1 MQRPV
6 KLPTAVTPRSGHEH
20 RARAHDAEMALATKA
35 RRGSVASMMEA
46 ELTRAIS
53 GALDRLGVHVDPSRI
68 GLERPARADHGD
80 WSSNVALVNAKAA
93 GQAPRDLAQRL
104 AAELATAGVPH
115 LERTEVAGPGF
126 VNVHLSPS
134 WLHEVLEAV
143 LDQGTERY
151 ARHDLGAG
159 QTVSLEFVSAN
170 PTGPLH
176 AGGGRWGA
184 FGDSLARLF
193 RRCGYDTVTEYYVN
207 DAGQRVRKFGESL
220 VARMIGEPVPDDG
233 YHGEYVAE
241 WADELQHQLRVEDAD
256 ASDGEAI
263 EDVLW
268 RQTRARN
275 LMPWPGFDPPEVR
288 LAAAWGVDR
297 ACQEVKESLEAMNVR
312 FNHWQ
317 NEASLVHSGAMERAV
332 QGLRDGG
339 VTYELDGAE
348 WLRTTE
354 FGDDKDRVLFRS
366 DGEATYFVPDIAYH
380 DAKFSLERFRQLQHH
395 GVVAGDAAHR
405 TRSSEVDLVIDVL
418 GADHHGY
425 VPRIAAAMQMLGHPA
440 ESYEAIVGQ
449 NVTLMRD
456 GKVIELSKRTGTMV
470 EVRELIDA
478 VGPDVARFAFLLQS
492 IDSRQTID
500 IDLLSAQAAEN
511 PVFYVQYAHARIASV
526 ARRAESTGV
535 EPVPPA
541 GTDLAPLAG
550 EREVALL
557 RALEVLP
564 SVVEIALRER
574 APHKVTTW
582 VRDLAAAFHGFYHD
596 CPILH
601 SEVPPDVRDARLCL
615 TEGTRIGLAIG
626 LDLLGV
632 GAPEAM

>member
-1 MQRPV
+1 
-6 KLPTAVTPRSGHEH
+6 
-20 RARAHDAEMALATKA
+20 
-35 RRGSVASMMEA
+35 MEA
-46 ELTRAIS
+46 ALTGAIS
-53 GALDRLGVHVDPSRI
+53 AALTRLGVDADPSRI
-68 GLERPARADHGD
+68 GLERPARTDHGD
-80 WSSNVALVNAKAA
+80 WSTNAALVSAKGA
-93 GQAPRDLAQRL
+93 GLAPRELAQRL
-104 AAELATAGVPH
+104 AAELDGAGLPH

-126 VNVHLSPS
+126 VNMHLAPS
-134 WLHEVLEAV
+134 WLHEVLAEV
-143 LDQGTERY
+143 LREGVDGY
-151 ARHDLGAG
+151 ACSDIGSG
-159 QTVSLEFVSAN
+159 QTVDLEFVSAN

-193 RRCGYDTVTEYYVN
+193 RRCGYATVTEYYVN
-207 DAGQRVRKFGESL
+207 DRGAQMDLFGRSL
-220 VARMIGEPVPDDG
+220 VARLAGEPVPDDG
-233 YHGEYVAE
+233 YHGEYVTE
-241 WADELQHQLRVEDAD
+241 WANELAVELEAD
-256 ASDGEAI
+256 PAAGDSG
-263 EDVLW
+263 
-268 RQTRARN
+268 
-275 LMPWPGFDPPEVR
+275 P
-288 LAAAWGVDR
+288 LAALEARGGTAVAASWGRER
-297 ACQEVKESLEAMNVR
+297 ALRDVAESLAAMNVGFDR
-312 FNHWQ
+312 WQ
-317 NEASLVHSGAMERAV
+317 SEASLVDSGAMDDVIER
-332 QGLRDGG
+332 LREAGR
-339 VTYELDGAE
+339 VYEQDGAV
-348 WLRTTE
+348 WLATSE
-354 FGDDKDRVLFRS
+354 FDDAKDRVLRRS
-366 DGEATYFVPDIAYH
+366 DGEPTYFVPDIAYH
-380 DAKFSLERFRQLQHH
+380 HAKFGR
-395 GVVAGDAAHR
+395 GDR
-405 TRSSEVDLVIDVL
+405 VIDVL

-526 ARRAESTGV
+526 ARRAEADGV
-535 EPVPPA
+535 APRPPA
-541 GTDLAPLAG
+541 GTDLSPLTG
-550 EREVALL
+550 DRELALL

-601 SEVPPDVRDARLCL
+601 SEVPPQVRDARLCL

-632 GAPEAM
+632 DAPEAM

>member
-1 MQRPV
+1 
-6 KLPTAVTPRSGHEH
+6 
-20 RARAHDAEMALATKA
+20 
-35 RRGSVASMMEA
+35 MEA
-46 ELTRAIS
+46 VLADAIS
-53 GALDRLGVHVDPSRI
+53 AALTRLGVDANPSRI
-68 GLERPARADHGD
+68 GLERPSRTDHGD
-80 WSSNVALVNAKAA
+80 WSTNAALVSAKGA
-93 GQAPRDLAQRL
+93 GLPPRELAQQL
-104 AAELATAGVPH
+104 AAELDGAGLPH

-126 VNVHLSPS
+126 VNLHLAPS
-134 WLHEVLEAV
+134 WLHEVLAAV
-143 LDQGTERY
+143 LREGVDGY
-151 ARHDLGAG
+151 ACSDGGSG
-159 QTVSLEFVSAN
+159 QTVNLEFVSAN

-193 RRCGYDTVTEYYVN
+193 RRCGYATVTEYYVN
-207 DAGQRVRKFGESL
+207 DRGAQMDLFGRSL
-220 VARMIGEPVPDDG
+220 AARLAGEPVPDDG
-233 YHGEYVAE
+233 YHGEYVTE
-241 WADELQHQLRVEDAD
+241 WANE
-256 ASDGEAI
+256 
-263 EDVLW
+263 
-268 RQTRARN
+268 
-275 LMPWPGFDPPEVR
+275 
-288 LAAAWGVDR
+288 LAAELVADPAAGDSGPLAVLEARGGTAFAASWGRER
-297 ACQEVKESLEAMNVR
+297 ALRDVAESLAAMNVGFDR
-312 FNHWQ
+312 WQ
-317 NEASLVHSGAMERAV
+317 SEASLVDSGAMDDVIER
-332 QGLRDGG
+332 LREAGR
-339 VTYELDGAE
+339 VYEQDGAV
-348 WLRTTE
+348 WLATSE
-354 FGDDKDRVLFRS
+354 FDDAKDRVLRRS
-366 DGEATYFVPDIAYH
+366 DGEPTYFVPDIAYH
-380 DAKFSLERFRQLQHH
+380 HAKFGR
-395 GVVAGDAAHR
+395 GDR
-405 TRSSEVDLVIDVL
+405 VIDVL

-456 GKVIELSKRTGTMV
+456 GQVIELSKRTGTMV

-526 ARRAESTGV
+526 ARRAEADGV
-535 EPVPPA
+535 APLPPP
-541 GTDLAPLAG
+541 GTDLSPLTG
-550 EREVALL
+550 DRELALL

-601 SEVPPDVRDARLCL
+601 SEVSPEVRDARLCL

-632 GAPEAM
+632 DAPEAM

>member
-1 MQRPV
+1 M
-6 KLPTAVTPRSGHEH
+6 
-20 RARAHDAEMALATKA
+20 
-35 RRGSVASMMEA
+35 
-46 ELTRAIS
+46 
-53 GALDRLGVHVDPSRI
+53 
-68 GLERPARADHGD
+68 
-80 WSSNVALVNAKAA
+80 
-93 GQAPRDLAQRL
+93 APRELAQRL
-104 AAELATAGVPH
+104 ASELDGAGLPH

-126 VNVHLSPS
+126 VNLHLSPT
-134 WLHEVLEAV
+134 WLHEVLATV
-143 LDQGTERY
+143 LRLGAESY

-159 QTVSLEFVSAN
+159 QTVNLEFVSAN

-193 RRCGYDTVTEYYVN
+193 RQCGYKTHTEYYVN
-207 DAGQRVRKFGESL
+207 DLGSQVQRFGQSL
-220 VARMIGEPVPDDG
+220 VARMTDRPVPEDG
-233 YHGEYVAE
+233 YRGEYVDE
-241 WADELQHQLRVEDAD
+241 WAAELARELCIDGDAD
-256 ASDGEAI
+256 QAEALEAKARRQGLLPLPGTTSPGARLASLWGI
-263 EDVLW
+263 E
-268 RQTRARN
+268 RALR
-275 LMPWPGFDPPEVR
+275 EVR
-288 LAAAWGVDR
+288 
-297 ACQEVKESLEAMNVR
+297 ESLEAMNVS
-312 FNHWQ
+312 FDHWQ
-317 NEASLVHSGAMERAV
+317 HETKIVQPDPGDPTAPMSGVLQR
-332 QGLRDGG
+332 LRDRGA
-339 VTYELDGAE
+339 TYEKDSAE
-348 WLRTTE
+348 WLRTSE
-354 FGDDKDRVLFRS
+354 FGDDKDRVLIRS
-366 DGEATYFVPDIAYH
+366 DDEPTYFLPDIAYH
-380 DAKFSLERFRQLQHH
+380 HAKFRR
-395 GVVAGDAAHR
+395 GDR
-405 TRSSEVDLVIDVL
+405 DMDLVIDVL

-440 ESYEAIVGQ
+440 GSYEAIVGQ

-456 GKVIELSKRTGTMV
+456 GQVIELSKRTGTMV
-470 EVRELIDA
+470 EVRELVDA

-541 GTDLAPLAG
+541 GTDLGPLVG

-564 SVVEIALRER
+564 SVVETALRER

-601 SEVPPDVRDARLCL
+601 GDNAPEVRDARLCL

-632 GAPEAM
+632 DAPEAM

>member
-1 MQRPV
+1 
-6 KLPTAVTPRSGHEH
+6 
-20 RARAHDAEMALATKA
+20 
-35 RRGSVASMMEA
+35 MEA
-46 ELTRAIS
+46 ALTRAIS
-53 GALDRLGVHVDPSRI
+53 GALARTGVDVDPSRI
-68 GLERPARADHGD
+68 GLERPARTDHGD
-80 WSSNVALVNAKAA
+80 WSTNAALVHAKGA
-93 GQAPRDLAQRL
+93 GLAPRDLAQQ
-104 AAELATAGVPH
+104 LATELDGAGLPH

-126 VNVHLSPS
+126 VNLHLSPT
-134 WLHEVLEAV
+134 WLHEVAETV
-143 LDQGTERY
+143 LRLGAGSY

-159 QTVSLEFVSAN
+159 QTVNLEFVSAN

-193 RRCGYDTVTEYYVN
+193 RRCGYETHTEYYVN
-207 DAGQRVRKFGESL
+207 DRGTQMELFGRSL
-220 VARMIGEPVPDDG
+220 AARLAGEPVPDDG

-241 WADELQHQLRVEDAD
+241 WASELAAELAAGASSGDAD
-256 ASDGEAI
+256 LRAALDALGGWAYAASWG
-263 EDVLW
+263 
-268 RQTRARN
+268 RARA
-275 LMPWPGFDPPEVR
+275 LRDVSE
-288 LAAAWGVDR
+288 A
-297 ACQEVKESLEAMNVR
+297 LEAMNVC
-312 FNHWQ
+312 FDHWQ
-317 NEASLVHSGAMERAV
+317 SENELVTSGAMDDVIGRLSDA
-332 QGLRDGG
+332 GW
-339 VTYELDGAE
+339 TYTDDGAE
-348 WLRTTE
+348 WLSTSRFE
-354 FGDDKDRVLFRS
+354 DAKDRVLRRS
-366 DGEATYFVPDIAYH
+366 DGEPTYFVPDIAYH
-380 DAKFSLERFRQLQHH
+380 HAKFGR
-395 GVVAGDAAHR
+395 GDR
-405 TRSSEVDLVIDVL
+405 VIDVL

-470 EVRELIDA
+470 EVRELIDT

-526 ARRAESTGV
+526 ARRAESTGI

-541 GTDLAPLAG
+541 GTDLGPLVG

-564 SVVEIALRER
+564 SVVEVALRER

-601 SEVPPDVRDARLCL
+601 SDNPPEVRDARLCL

-632 GAPEAM
+632 AAPEAM

>member
-1 MQRPV
+1 
-6 KLPTAVTPRSGHEH
+6 
-20 RARAHDAEMALATKA
+20 
-35 RRGSVASMMEA
+35 MMEA

-53 GALDRLGVHVDPSRI
+53 GALERLGVHVDPSRI
-68 GLERPARADHGD
+68 GLERPSRADHGD

-104 AAELATAGVPH
+104 ADELATADLPH

-207 DAGQRVRKFGESL
+207 DRGTQMELFGRSL
-220 VARMIGEPVPDDG
+220 AARLLGEPVPDDG
-233 YHGEYVAE
+233 YHGEYVAD
-241 WADELQHQLRVEDAD
+241 WANELAAELRSGSASGEDDLGTALD
-256 ASDGEAI
+256 ALGGEAYAASWGRGRALR
-263 EDVLW
+263 DVSE
-268 RQTRARN
+268 A
-275 LMPWPGFDPPEVR
+275 
-288 LAAAWGVDR
+288 
-297 ACQEVKESLEAMNVR
+297 LEAMNVG
-312 FNHWQ
+312 FDHWQ
-317 NEASLVHSGAMERAV
+317 SENELVASGAM
-332 QGLRDGG
+332 DGATG
-339 VTYELDGAE
+339 QLSDAGWTYAQDGAE
-348 WLRTTE
+348 WLATSK
-354 FGDDKDRVLFRS
+354 FDDTKDRVLRRS
-366 DGEATYFVPDIAYH
+366 DGEPTYFLPDIAYH
-380 DAKFSLERFRQLQHH
+380 HQKFCR
-395 GVVAGDAAHR
+395 GDRAI
-405 TRSSEVDLVIDVL
+405 DLVIDVL

-425 VPRIAAAMQMLGHPA
+425 VPRIAAAMQMLGHPP

-526 ARRAESTGV
+526 ARRAEADGV
-535 EPVPPA
+535 APRPPA
-541 GTDLAPLAG
+541 GTDLSPLTG
-550 EREVALL
+550 DRELALL

-564 SVVEIALRER
+564 SVVAIALRER

-601 SEVPPDVRDARLCL
+601 SDVSPEVRDARLCL

-632 GAPEAM
+632 DAPEAM

>member
-1 MQRPV
+1 MAPEATALSPELRGLNARTAFQAQCPV
-6 KLPTAVTPRSGHEH
+6 KLPTAVAPRSGHER
-20 RARAHDAEMALATKA
+20 RARAHDAEMALAAKA
-35 RRGSVASMMEA
+35 CRGSVASMMEA

-53 GALDRLGVHVDPSRI
+53 GALERLGLHVDPTRI

-80 WSSNVALVNAKAA
+80 WSSNVALVNAKTA

-104 AAELATAGVPH
+104 AGELAATDVPH

-143 LDQGTERY
+143 LDQGTEGY
-151 ARHDLGAG
+151 ARDDLGAG

-207 DAGQRVRKFGESL
+207 DRGTQMELFGRSL
-220 VARMIGEPVPDDG
+220 AAQLTGRAVPDDG
-233 YHGEYVAE
+233 YHGEYVTE
-241 WADELQHQLRVEDAD
+241 WANELAAELRSGS
-256 ASDGEAI
+256 ASGEADLGTALDALGG
-263 EDVLW
+263 EAYAASWGRGRALRDVSE
-268 RQTRARN
+268 A
-275 LMPWPGFDPPEVR
+275 
-288 LAAAWGVDR
+288 
-297 ACQEVKESLEAMNVR
+297 LEAMNVG
-312 FNHWQ
+312 FDHWQ
-317 NEASLVHSGAMERAV
+317 SENELVASGAMDGAIG
-332 QGLRDGG
+332 QLRDAGW
-339 VTYELDGAE
+339 TYAQDGAE
-348 WLRTTE
+348 WLATSK
-354 FGDDKDRVLFRS
+354 FDDTKDRVLRRS
-366 DGEATYFVPDIAYH
+366 DGEPTYFLPDIAYH
-380 DAKFSLERFRQLQHH
+380 YQKFC
-395 GVVAGDAAHR
+395 
-405 TRSSEVDLVIDVL
+405 RSDRAIDLVIDVL

-425 VPRIAAAMQMLGHPA
+425 VPRIAAAMQMLGHPP

-511 PVFYVQYAHARIASV
+511 PVFYVQYAHARIVSV

-535 EPVPPA
+535 EPVPPV
-541 GTDLAPLAG
+541 GTDLGSLTG

-601 SEVPPDVRDARLCL
+601 SDVPPEVRNARLCL

-632 GAPEAM
+632 DAPEAM

>member
-1 MQRPV
+1 ME
-6 KLPTAVTPRSGHEH
+6 A
-20 RARAHDAEMALATKA
+20 ALA
-35 RRGSVASMMEA
+35 G
-46 ELTRAIS
+46 AIS
-53 GALDRLGVHVDPSRI
+53 QALTRLGVDADPSRL

-80 WSSNVALVNAKAA
+80 WSTNAALVNAKSA
-93 GQAPRDLAQRL
+93 QMAPRELAERL
-104 AAELATAGVPH
+104 AAELDGAGLPH

-126 VNVHLSPS
+126 VNLHLSPT
-134 WLHEVLEAV
+134 WLHEVLTAV
-143 LDQGTERY
+143 LRLGVDAY

-159 QTVSLEFVSAN
+159 QTVNLEFVSAN

-184 FGDSLARLF
+184 FGDSLARIFL
-193 RRCGYDTVTEYYVN
+193 RCGYETVTEYYVN
-207 DAGQRVRKFGESL
+207 DRGTQMELFGRSL
-220 VARMIGEPVPDDG
+220 AARLDDRPVPDDG

-241 WADELQHQLRVEDAD
+241 WATE
-256 ASDGEAI
+256 
-263 EDVLW
+263 
-268 RQTRARN
+268 
-275 LMPWPGFDPPEVR
+275 
-288 LAAAWGVDR
+288 LAAELSAGAAPGEVDR
-297 ACQEVKESLEAMNVR
+297 AAALEALGGSAYAASWGRDRALRDVSEALEAMNVG
-312 FNHWQ
+312 FDHWQ
-317 NEASLVHSGAMERAV
+317 SENKLMASGAMDDVLARLSDA
-332 QGLRDGG
+332 GW
-339 VTYELDGAE
+339 TYAADGAE
-348 WLRTTE
+348 WLATSRFEDT
-354 FGDDKDRVLFRS
+354 KDRVLRRS
-366 DGEATYFVPDIAYH
+366 DGEPTYFLPDIAYH
-380 DAKFSLERFRQLQHH
+380 HQKFSRGGR
-395 GVVAGDAAHR
+395 DI
-405 TRSSEVDLVIDVL
+405 DLVIDVL

-440 ESYEAIVGQ
+440 GSYEAIVGQ

-456 GKVIELSKRTGTMV
+456 GQVIELSKRTGTMV

-526 ARRAESTGV
+526 ARRAESTGI

-541 GTDLAPLAG
+541 GTDLGPLVG

-601 SEVPPDVRDARLCL
+601 SDNPPEVRDARLCL

-632 GAPEAM
+632 DAPEAM

>member
-1 MQRPV
+1 
-6 KLPTAVTPRSGHEH
+6 
-20 RARAHDAEMALATKA
+20 
-35 RRGSVASMMEA
+35 MEA
-46 ELTRAIS
+46 VLTGAIS
-53 GALDRLGVHVDPSRI
+53 TALTRLGVDADPSRI
-68 GLERPARADHGD
+68 GLERPARTDHGD
-80 WSSNVALVNAKAA
+80 WSTNAALVSAKGA
-93 GQAPRDLAQRL
+93 GMPPRELAQQL
-104 AAELATAGVPH
+104 AAELDGAGLPH

-126 VNVHLSPS
+126 VNLHLAPS
-134 WLHEVLEAV
+134 WLHEVLAEV
-143 LDQGTERY
+143 LREGVDGY
-151 ARHDLGAG
+151 ACSDIGSG
-159 QTVSLEFVSAN
+159 QTVNLEFVSAN

-193 RRCGYDTVTEYYVN
+193 RRCGYATVTEYYVN
-207 DAGQRVRKFGESL
+207 DRGAQMELFGRSL
-220 VARMIGEPVPDDG
+220 AARLAGEPVPDDG
-233 YHGEYVAE
+233 YHGEYVTE
-241 WADELQHQLRVEDAD
+241 WANELAVELEANSAVGDAGPLAVVEARGGTAFAASWGRERALR
-256 ASDGEAI
+256 
-263 EDVLW
+263 DV
-268 RQTRARN
+268 A
-275 LMPWPGFDPPEVR
+275 
-288 LAAAWGVDR
+288 
-297 ACQEVKESLEAMNVR
+297 ESLAAMNVGFDR
-312 FNHWQ
+312 WQ
-317 NEASLVHSGAMERAV
+317 SEASLVDSGAMDDVIER
-332 QGLRDGG
+332 LRDGG
-339 VTYELDGAE
+339 RVYEQDGAV
-348 WLRTTE
+348 WLATSE
-354 FGDDKDRVLFRS
+354 FDDAKDRVLRRS
-366 DGEATYFVPDIAYH
+366 DGEPTYFVPDIAYH
-380 DAKFSLERFRQLQHH
+380 HAKFGR
-395 GVVAGDAAHR
+395 GDR
-405 TRSSEVDLVIDVL
+405 VIDVL

-425 VPRIAAAMQMLGHPA
+425 VPRIAAAMQMLGHAP

-526 ARRAESTGV
+526 ARRAEADGV
-535 EPVPPA
+535 ASVPPP
-541 GTDLAPLAG
+541 GTDLSPLSG
-550 EREVALL
+550 DRELALL

-601 SEVPPDVRDARLCL
+601 SQIPPEVRDARLCL

-632 GAPEAM
+632 DAPEAM

>member
-1 MQRPV
+1 
-6 KLPTAVTPRSGHEH
+6 
-20 RARAHDAEMALATKA
+20 
-35 RRGSVASMMEA
+35 MEA
-46 ELTRAIS
+46 ALTRAIS
-53 GALDRLGVHVDPSRI
+53 GALARTGVDVDPSRI
-68 GLERPARADHGD
+68 GLERPARTDHGD
-80 WSSNVALVNAKAA
+80 WSTNAALVHAKGA
-93 GQAPRDLAQRL
+93 GLAPRDLAQQ
-104 AAELATAGVPH
+104 LATELDGAGLPH

-126 VNVHLSPS
+126 VNLHLSAT
-134 WLHEVLEAV
+134 WLHEVAETV
-143 LDQGTERY
+143 LRLGAGSY

-159 QTVSLEFVSAN
+159 QTVNLEFVSAN

-193 RRCGYDTVTEYYVN
+193 RRCGYETHTEYYVN
-207 DAGQRVRKFGESL
+207 DRGTQMELFGRSL
-220 VARMIGEPVPDDG
+220 AARLAGEPVPDDG

-241 WADELQHQLRVEDAD
+241 WASELAAELAAGASSGDTDLRAALDALGGWAYA
-256 ASDGEAI
+256 ASWG
-263 EDVLW
+263 
-268 RQTRARN
+268 RARA
-275 LMPWPGFDPPEVR
+275 LRDVSET
-288 LAAAWGVDR
+288 
-297 ACQEVKESLEAMNVR
+297 LEAMNVC
-312 FNHWQ
+312 FDHWQ
-317 NEASLVHSGAMERAV
+317 SENELVTSGAMDDVIGRLSDA
-332 QGLRDGG
+332 GW
-339 VTYELDGAE
+339 TYTGDGAE
-348 WLRTTE
+348 WLSTSRFE
-354 FGDDKDRVLFRS
+354 DAKDRVLRRS
-366 DGEATYFVPDIAYH
+366 DGEPTYFVPDIAYH
-380 DAKFSLERFRQLQHH
+380 HAKFGR
-395 GVVAGDAAHR
+395 GDR
-405 TRSSEVDLVIDVL
+405 VIDVL

-470 EVRELIDA
+470 EVRELIDT

-526 ARRAESTGV
+526 ARRAQSTGI

-541 GTDLAPLAG
+541 GTDLGPLVG

-601 SEVPPDVRDARLCL
+601 SDNPPEVRDARLCL

-632 GAPEAM
+632 AAPEAM

>member
-1 MQRPV
+1 
-6 KLPTAVTPRSGHEH
+6 
-20 RARAHDAEMALATKA
+20 
-35 RRGSVASMMEA
+35 MEA
-46 ELTRAIS
+46 VLAGAIS
-53 GALDRLGVHVDPSRI
+53 AALTRLGVGADPSRI
-68 GLERPARADHGD
+68 GLERPARTDHGD
-80 WSSNVALVNAKAA
+80 WSTNAALVSAKGA
-93 GQAPRDLAQRL
+93 GLPPRELAQQL
-104 AAELATAGVPH
+104 AAELDGAGLPH

-126 VNVHLSPS
+126 VNLHMAPS
-134 WLHEVLEAV
+134 WLHEVLAEV
-143 LDQGTERY
+143 VREGVDGY
-151 ARHDLGAG
+151 ACSDIGSG
-159 QTVSLEFVSAN
+159 QTVNLEFVSAN

-193 RRCGYDTVTEYYVN
+193 RRCGYATVTEYYVN
-207 DAGQRVRKFGESL
+207 DLGAQVLLFGQSL
-220 VARMIGEPVPDDG
+220 VARMAGEPVPDDG
-233 YHGEYVAE
+233 YHGEYVAD
-241 WADELQHQLRVEDAD
+241 WADELVAEMRAAGTADADISQLLEDA
-256 ASDGEAI
+256 ALEA
-263 EDVLW
+263 
-268 RQTRARN
+268 RHARI
-275 LMPWPGFDPPEVR
+275 PVGTPPEARFAARWGIERALRDVR
-288 LAAAWGVDR
+288 ETLESMNVSFGHWQHESELAA
-297 ACQEVKESLEAMNVR
+297 
-312 FNHWQ
+312 
-317 NEASLVHSGAMERAV
+317 SGAMDDVFGRLRADNKI
-332 QGLRDGG
+332 RSEAD
-339 VTYELDGAE
+339 AE
-348 WLRTTE
+348 WLRTSE
-354 FGDDKDRVLFRS
+354 YGDDKDRVLYRS
-366 DGEATYFVPDIAYH
+366 NGEPTYFLPDIAYH
-380 DAKFSLERFRQLQHH
+380 DAKFSLERFHQLQHH
-395 GVVAGDAAHR
+395 GATVHSA
-405 TRSSEVDLVIDVL
+405 TSSEVDLVIDVL

-478 VGPDVARFAFLLQS
+478 VSPDVARFAFLLQS

-526 ARRAESTGV
+526 ARRAEADGV
-535 EPVPPA
+535 APRPPA
-541 GTDLAPLAG
+541 GTDLSPLTG
-550 EREVALL
+550 DRELALL

-601 SEVPPDVRDARLCL
+601 SEVPPEVRDARLCL

-632 GAPEAM
+632 DAPEAM

>member
-1 MQRPV
+1 
-6 KLPTAVTPRSGHEH
+6 
-20 RARAHDAEMALATKA
+20 
-35 RRGSVASMMEA
+35 MEA
-46 ELTRAIS
+46 VLAGAIS
-53 GALDRLGVHVDPSRI
+53 AALTRLGVDADLSRI
-68 GLERPARADHGD
+68 GLERPARTDHGD
-80 WSSNVALVNAKAA
+80 WSTNAALVHAKGA
-93 GQAPRDLAQRL
+93 GMAPRDLAQRL
-104 AAELATAGVPH
+104 AAELDGAGLPH

-126 VNVHLSPS
+126 VNMHLAPS
-134 WLHEVLEAV
+134 WLHEVLAEV
-143 LDQGTERY
+143 ITQGETGYATHDAGRER
-151 ARHDLGAG
+151 
-159 QTVSLEFVSAN
+159 TVNLEFVSAN

-193 RRCGYDTVTEYYVN
+193 RRCGYATVTEYYVN
-207 DAGQRVRKFGESL
+207 DLGAQVLLFGQSL
-220 VARMIGEPVPDDG
+220 VARMKGEPVPDDG
-233 YHGEYVAE
+233 YHGEYVAD
-241 WADELQHQLRVEDAD
+241 WADELVAELPATGVADAD
-256 ASDGEAI
+256 ISQRLREAALEAGHAPI
-263 EDVLW
+263 PVG
-268 RQTRARN
+268 T
-275 LMPWPGFDPPEVR
+275 PPEVR
-288 LAAAWGVDR
+288 FAARWGMER
-297 ACQEVKESLEAMNVR
+297 ALRDVSEALDAMNVS
-312 FNHWQ
+312 FDHWQ
-317 NEASLVHSGAMERAV
+317 SEAELAESGAMDAV
-332 QGLRDGG
+332 LARLRTAEELGAQHAPKRTPDISC
-339 VTYELDGAE
+339 TYTDDGAE
-348 WLRTTE
+348 WLRTSE
-354 FGDDKDRVLFRS
+354 FGDDKDRVLIRS
-366 DGEATYFVPDIAYH
+366 DGEPTYFLPDIAYH
-380 DAKFSLERFRQLQHH
+380 DAKFNRAG
-395 GVVAGDAAHR
+395 GVN
-405 TRSSEVDLVIDVL
+405 LVIDVL

-526 ARRAESTGV
+526 ARRAEADGIA
-535 EPVPPA
+535 PLPPP
-541 GTDLAPLAG
+541 GTDLSPLTG
-550 EREVALL
+550 DRELALL

-601 SEVPPDVRDARLCL
+601 SEVSPEVRDARLCL

-632 GAPEAM
+632 DAPEAM

>member
-1 MQRPV
+1 
-6 KLPTAVTPRSGHEH
+6 
-20 RARAHDAEMALATKA
+20 
-35 RRGSVASMMEA
+35 MEA
-46 ELTRAIS
+46 VLAGAIS
-53 GALDRLGVHVDPSRI
+53 EALTRLGVDADPSRI

-80 WSSNVALVNAKAA
+80 WSTNAALVHAKGAVM
-93 GQAPRDLAQRL
+93 APRDLAQRL
-104 AAELATAGVPH
+104 AAELDGTGLPH

-126 VNVHLSPS
+126 VNFHLAPS
-134 WLHEVLEAV
+134 WLHEVLGAV
-143 LDQGTERY
+143 LRLGAGSY
-151 ARHDLGAG
+151 ARHDAGAG
-159 QTVSLEFVSAN
+159 QTVNLEFVSAN

-193 RRCGYDTVTEYYVN
+193 RRCGYETHTEYYVN
-207 DAGQRVRKFGESL
+207 DRGTQMELFGRSL
-220 VARMIGEPVPDDG
+220 AARLDDRPVPDDG

-241 WADELQHQLRVEDAD
+241 WATELASELSAGASSGAD
-256 ASDGEAI
+256 DLTAALEALGGSAYAAS
-263 EDVLW
+263 
-268 RQTRARN
+268 
-275 LMPWPGFDPPEVR
+275 
-288 LAAAWGVDR
+288 WGRDR
-297 ACQEVKESLEAMNVR
+297 ALRDVSEALEAMNVG
-312 FNHWQ
+312 FDHWQ
-317 NEASLVHSGAMERAV
+317 SENKLVASGAMDNAIA
-332 QGLRDGG
+332 GLRQGG
-339 VTYELDGAE
+339 WTYTEDGAE
-348 WLRTTE
+348 WLRTSD
-354 FGDDKDRVLFRS
+354 FGDDKDRVLYRS
-366 DGEATYFVPDIAYH
+366 DGEPTYFVPDIAYH
-380 DAKFSLERFRQLQHH
+380 DAKFDLRRLRALQRR
-395 GVVAGDAAHR
+395 GAIGD
-405 TRSSEVDLVIDVL
+405 TRRHDPDNETVDLVIDVL

-456 GKVIELSKRTGTMV
+456 GQVIELSKRTGTMV

-541 GTDLAPLAG
+541 GTDLGPLVG

-564 SVVEIALRER
+564 SVVETALRER

-601 SEVPPDVRDARLCL
+601 SDNPPEVRDARLCL

-632 GAPEAM
+632 DAPEAM

>member
-1 MQRPV
+1 
-6 KLPTAVTPRSGHEH
+6 
-20 RARAHDAEMALATKA
+20 
-35 RRGSVASMMEA
+35 MEA

-53 GALDRLGVHVDPSRI
+53 GALVRLGVHVDPSRI

-104 AAELATAGVPH
+104 ADELATAGVPH
-115 LERTEVAGPGF
+115 LELTEVAGPGF
-126 VNVHLSPS
+126 VNLHLAPS
-134 WLHEVLEAV
+134 WLHEVLAAV
-143 LDQGTERY
+143 LNQGAEGY
-151 ARHDLGAG
+151 ARHDVGAG
-159 QTVSLEFVSAN
+159 QTVNLEFVSAN

-193 RRCGYDTVTEYYVN
+193 RRSGYTTITEYYVN
-207 DAGQRVRKFGESL
+207 DLGAQVLSFGQSL
-220 VARMIGEPVPDDG
+220 VARMNGEPVPDDG

-241 WADELQHQLRVEDAD
+241 WADELASELRPD
-256 ASDGEAI
+256 ASS
-263 EDVLW
+263 EDDPAQLL
-268 RQTRARN
+268 RN
-275 LMPWPGFDPPEVR
+275 
-288 LAAAWGVDR
+288 AA
-297 ACQEVKESLEAMNVR
+297 LEAGLAPIPLGSAVEARFAARWGIERALRDVRETLESMNVS
-312 FNHWQ
+312 FAHWQ
-317 NEASLVHSGAMERAV
+317 HESELAESGAMDAVLGRLRTAEEPGVHDAAERTP
-332 QGLRDGG
+332 DISW
-339 VTYELDGAE
+339 TYTDDGAE
-348 WLRTTE
+348 WLRTSE
-354 FGDDKDRVLFRS
+354 FGDDKDRVLIRS
-366 DGEATYFVPDIAYH
+366 GGEPTYFLPDIAYH
-380 DAKFSLERFRQLQHH
+380 DAKFSTERFRRLRHQD
-395 GVVAGDAAHR
+395 GAPGEVDDGE
-405 TRSSEVDLVIDVL
+405 RSGEVDLVIDVL

-449 NVTLMRD
+449 NVTLVRD

-526 ARRAESTGV
+526 ARRAEADGV
-535 EPVPPA
+535 APVPPPD
-541 GTDLAPLAG
+541 TDLSPLTSD
-550 EREVALL
+550 REVALL

-601 SEVPPDVRDARLCL
+601 SDVPPEVRDARLCL

-632 GAPEAM
+632 DAPEAM

>member
-1 MQRPV
+1 MME
-6 KLPTAVTPRSGHEH
+6 T
-20 RARAHDAEMALATKA
+20 ALA
-35 RRGSVASMMEA
+35 S
-46 ELTRAIS
+46 AIS
-53 GALDRLGVHVDPSRI
+53 AALTRLGVDANPSRI

-80 WSSNVALVNAKAA
+80 WSSNAALVNAKSA
-93 GQAPRDLAQRL
+93 GLAPRDLAQQL
-104 AAELATAGVPH
+104 AEELATAGVPH

-126 VNVHLSPS
+126 VNMHLSPL

-143 LDQGTERY
+143 LDRGTEGY
-151 ARHDLGAG
+151 ARHDVGAG
-159 QTVSLEFVSAN
+159 KAVSLEFVSAN

-193 RRCGYDTVTEYYVN
+193 RRCGYATVTEYYVN
-207 DAGQRVRKFGESL
+207 DLGAQVLLFGKSL
-220 VARMIGEPVPDDG
+220 VARMTGEPVPDDG
-233 YHGEYVAE
+233 YHGEYVAD
-241 WADELQHQLRVEDAD
+241 WATELGDQLRSRAGAEDDPSQLLRNAALDAGVAPAPRDGSVEARF
-256 ASDGEAI
+256 AATWGI
-263 EDVLW
+263 ERALRDVRETL
-268 RQTRARN
+268 
-275 LMPWPGFDPPEVR
+275 
-288 LAAAWGVDR
+288 
-297 ACQEVKESLEAMNVR
+297 ESMSVSFA
-312 FNHWQ
+312 HWQ
-317 NEASLVHSGAMERAV
+317 HESELATSGAMEDVFGRLRADNKI
-332 QGLRDGG
+332 RSEAD
-339 VTYELDGAE
+339 AE
-348 WLRTTE
+348 WLCTSE
-354 FGDDKDRVLFRS
+354 YGDDKDRVLYRS
-366 DGEATYFVPDIAYH
+366 NGEPTYFLPDIAYH
-380 DAKFSLERFRQLQHH
+380 DAKFSLDRFHRLQRH
-395 GVVAGDAAHR
+395 GAVAGGSAHSPE
-405 TRSSEVDLVIDVL
+405 SSELDLVIDVL

-425 VPRIAAAMQMLGHPA
+425 VPRIAAAMQMLGHAP

-492 IDSRQTID
+492 IDTRQTID
-500 IDLLSAQAAEN
+500 IDLLTKQANEN

-526 ARRAESTGV
+526 ARRAEADGIA
-535 EPVPPA
+535 PVPPA
-541 GTDLAPLAG
+541 GTDLGPLVG

-601 SEVPPDVRDARLCL
+601 SEVAPEVRDARLCL

-632 GAPEAM
+632 DAPEAM

>member
-1 MQRPV
+1 
-6 KLPTAVTPRSGHEH
+6 
-20 RARAHDAEMALATKA
+20 
-35 RRGSVASMMEA
+35 MEA

-53 GALDRLGVHVDPSRI
+53 GALERLGVHVDPARI
-68 GLERPARADHGD
+68 GLERPARVDHGD
-80 WSSNVALVNAKAA
+80 WSTNAALVNAKSA
-93 GQAPRDLAQRL
+93 QMAPRELAQSL
-104 AAELATAGVPH
+104 AAELDGAGLPH

-126 VNVHLSPS
+126 VNLHLSPT
-134 WLHEVLEAV
+134 WLHEVLGTV
-143 LDQGTERY
+143 LREGAESY

-159 QTVSLEFVSAN
+159 KAVNLEFVSAN

-193 RRCGYDTVTEYYVN
+193 HRCGYETHTEYYVN
-207 DAGQRVRKFGESL
+207 DLGTQVQLFGQSL
-220 VARMIGEPVPDDG
+220 VARMTGAPVPDDG
-233 YHGEYVAE
+233 YHGAYVQE
-241 WADELQHQLRVEDAD
+241 WASELTAELRSQAEGDVDISQLLRKAALDA
-256 ASDGEAI
+256 GHVPLPVG
-263 EDVLW
+263 VLI
-268 RQTRARN
+268 
-275 LMPWPGFDPPEVR
+275 EVR
-288 LAAAWGVDR
+288 YAARWGIRR
-297 ACQEVKESLEAMNVR
+297 ALRDVSESLAAMNVS
-312 FNHWQ
+312 FDHWQ
-317 NEASLVHSGAMERAV
+317 SEAELAESGAMEAV
-332 QGLRDGG
+332 FEELQEDGW
-339 VTYELDGAE
+339 TEKREGAT
-348 WLRTTE
+348 WLRTDE
-354 FGDDKDRVLFRS
+354 FDDDQPRVLFRS
-366 DGEATYFVPDIAYH
+366 NGEPTYFLPDIAYH
-380 DAKFSLERFRQLQHH
+380 HQKFRR
-395 GVVAGDAAHR
+395 GGRDI
-405 TRSSEVDLVIDVL
+405 DLVIDVL

-456 GKVIELSKRTGTMV
+456 GQVIELSKRTGTMV

-541 GTDLAPLAG
+541 GTDLGPLVG

-601 SEVPPDVRDARLCL
+601 SDNPPEVRDARLCL

-632 GAPEAM
+632 DAPEAM

>member
-1 MQRPV
+1 
-6 KLPTAVTPRSGHEH
+6 
-20 RARAHDAEMALATKA
+20 
-35 RRGSVASMMEA
+35 MEA
-46 ELTRAIS
+46 VLTGAIS
-53 GALDRLGVHVDPSRI
+53 AALTRLGVDADLSRI
-68 GLERPARADHGD
+68 GLERPARTDHGD
-80 WSSNVALVNAKAA
+80 WSTNAALVSAK
-93 GQAPRDLAQRL
+93 GVGLAPRELAQQL
-104 AAELATAGVPH
+104 AAELDGAGLPH

-126 VNVHLSPS
+126 VNMHLAPS
-134 WLHEVLEAV
+134 WLHELLAAV
-143 LDQGTERY
+143 LNQGAEGY
-151 ARHDLGAG
+151 ARHDIGTG
-159 QTVSLEFVSAN
+159 QTVNLEFVSAN

-207 DAGQRVRKFGESL
+207 DRGTQMELFGRSL
-220 VARMIGEPVPDDG
+220 AARLAGEPVPDDG
-233 YHGEYVAE
+233 YHGEYVTE
-241 WADELQHQLRVEDAD
+241 WANELAVELEAD
-256 ASDGEAI
+256 TAVGEAGPLAVL
-263 EDVLW
+263 EARGGTAFAASWGRERALRDV
-268 RQTRARN
+268 A
-275 LMPWPGFDPPEVR
+275 
-288 LAAAWGVDR
+288 
-297 ACQEVKESLEAMNVR
+297 ESLAAMNVGFDR
-312 FNHWQ
+312 WQ
-317 NEASLVHSGAMERAV
+317 SEASLVDSGAMDDVIER
-332 QGLRDGG
+332 LRDAGR
-339 VTYELDGAE
+339 VYEQDGAV
-348 WLRTTE
+348 WLATSE
-354 FGDDKDRVLFRS
+354 FDDAKDRVLRRS
-366 DGEATYFVPDIAYH
+366 DGEPTYFVPDIAYH
-380 DAKFSLERFRQLQHH
+380 HAKFGR
-395 GVVAGDAAHR
+395 GDR
-405 TRSSEVDLVIDVL
+405 VIDVL

-526 ARRAESTGV
+526 ARRAEADGV
-535 EPVPPA
+535 APVPPP
-541 GTDLAPLAG
+541 GTDLSPLIG
-550 EREVALL
+550 DRELALL

-601 SEVPPDVRDARLCL
+601 SDVSPEVRDARLCL
-615 TEGTRIGLAIG
+615 TEGTRVGLAIG

-632 GAPEAM
+632 DAPEAM

>member
-1 MQRPV
+1 
-6 KLPTAVTPRSGHEH
+6 
-20 RARAHDAEMALATKA
+20 
-35 RRGSVASMMEA
+35 MMEA

-53 GALDRLGVHVDPSRI
+53 GALERLGVHVDPSRI

-104 AAELATAGVPH
+104 ADELATAGVPH
-115 LERTEVAGPGF
+115 LVRTEVAGPGF

-134 WLHEVLEAV
+134 WLHAVLEAV
-143 LDQGTERY
+143 LDQGTDRY

-193 RRCGYDTVTEYYVN
+193 RHCGYDTVTEYYVN
-207 DAGQRVRKFGESL
+207 DRGTQMELFGSSL
-220 VARMIGEPVPDDG
+220 AARLNGRAVPDDG
-233 YHGEYVAE
+233 YHGEYVTE
-241 WADELQHQLRVEDAD
+241 WANELAGELRSGSSSAEADLGTALDALGGSAYA
-256 ASDGEAI
+256 ASWGRGRALRDVSEALEAI
-263 EDVLW
+263 NV
-268 RQTRARN
+268 
-275 LMPWPGFDPPEVR
+275 GFD
-288 LAAAWGVDR
+288 
-297 ACQEVKESLEAMNVR
+297 
-312 FNHWQ
+312 HWQ
-317 NEASLVHSGAMERAV
+317 SENELVASGAMDDAIAR
-332 QGLRDGG
+332 LRDAGW
-339 VTYELDGAE
+339 TYAQDGAE
-348 WLRTTE
+348 WLTTSK
-354 FGDDKDRVLFRS
+354 FDDTKDRVLRRS
-366 DGEATYFVPDIAYH
+366 DGDPTYFLPDIAYH
-380 DAKFSLERFRQLQHH
+380 HQKFSRGGR
-395 GVVAGDAAHR
+395 DI
-405 TRSSEVDLVIDVL
+405 DLVIDVL

-425 VPRIAAAMQMLGHPA
+425 VPRIAAAMQMLGHAP

-478 VGPDVARFAFLLQS
+478 VGPDLARFAFLLQS

-535 EPVPPA
+535 KPVPPA
-541 GTDLAPLAG
+541 GTDLSPLTG
-550 EREVALL
+550 DREVALL

-601 SEVPPDVRDARLCL
+601 SDVPPEVRDARLCL

-632 GAPEAM
+632 DAPEAM